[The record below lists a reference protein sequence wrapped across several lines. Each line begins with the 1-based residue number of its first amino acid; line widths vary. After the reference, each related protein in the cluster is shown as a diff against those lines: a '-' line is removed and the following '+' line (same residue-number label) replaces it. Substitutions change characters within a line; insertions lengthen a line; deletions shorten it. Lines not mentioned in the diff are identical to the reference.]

1 MDFSQTILTIIIS
14 LISGFA
20 GTVYLENKRKI
31 IRKQKL
37 SNYLILLYSEIGSHS
52 FWIKNLY
59 SSPDLFRVCS
69 KFLLEDPSKEWS
81 NTKYFLA
88 ENLNSD
94 DLQMLLIHYRNI
106 DGFKR
111 VFAKEP
117 NYLLTKSELEN
128 FLQDSQSA
136 LEILEKDS
144 FVVRFLQSV
153 KEKEAKKQEVQKE

>member
-20 GTVYLENKRKI
+20 GTIYLENKRKI
-31 IRKQKL
+31 VRKQKL
-37 SNYLILLYSEIGSHS
+37 SNYLVLLYSEIGSHS

-59 SSPDLFRVCS
+59 SSRDAFQVCS
-69 KFLLEDPSKEWS
+69 KFLLEDPIKEWS

-94 DLQMLLIHYRNI
+94 DLQVLLIHYRNI

-117 NYLLTKSELEN
+117 GYLLTESEL
-128 FLQDSQSA
+128 
-136 LEILEKDS
+136 DS
-144 FVVRFLQSV
+144 FLTDSRLALNVLQKDIHVQKFVQSV
-153 KEKEAKKQEVQKE
+153 TEKEIKEREAKK

>member
-20 GTVYLENKRKI
+20 GTIYLENKRKI
-31 IRKQKL
+31 VRKQKL
-37 SNYLILLYSEIGSHS
+37 SNYLVLLYSEIGSHS

-59 SSPDLFRVCS
+59 SSRDAFQVCS
-69 KFLLEDPSKEWS
+69 KFLLEDPIKEWS

-94 DLQMLLIHYRNI
+94 DLQVLLIHYRNI

-117 NYLLTKSELEN
+117 GYLLTESELDN
-128 FLQDSQSA
+128 FLTDSRLA
-136 LEILEKDS
+136 LNVLQKDIHVQK
-144 FVVRFLQSV
+144 FVQSV
-153 KEKEAKKQEVQKE
+153 TEKEIKEREAKK

>member
-1 MDFSQTILTIIIS
+1 
-14 LISGFA
+14 
-20 GTVYLENKRKI
+20 
-31 IRKQKL
+31 
-37 SNYLILLYSEIGSHS
+37 
-52 FWIKNLY
+52 
-59 SSPDLFRVCS
+59 
-69 KFLLEDPSKEWS
+69 
-81 NTKYFLA
+81 
-88 ENLNSD
+88 
-94 DLQMLLIHYRNI
+94 MLLIHYRNI